1 MYRACK
7 TPGGNDLNETRSER
21 KQRDAKRSKRKRG
34 RAEGEGKKQ
43 KKTRT
48 VGGIPEG
55 WRVRGSGEGRGRGA
69 RAGPNKILIKFS

>member
-43 KKTRT
+43 KKKRT

-55 WRVRGSGEGRGRGA
+55 WRVRGIGGGEGEGGSRG
-69 RAGPNKILIKFS
+69 S